1 MAGRKSTTWQV
12 RFNEKVG
19 VPDAS
24 GCTEWFGG
32 RSNKDP
38 EKAYGLFYADGQM
51 RPAHRWLYEQANKV
65 KLPIEIDVCHK
76 CDKRLCVTLNHLFE
90 GTRLENMADM
100 LRKGRSSR
108 RKPRP
113 SMQGA
118 KHPGAKLNAKQV
130 LKIREAIS
138 SGSTLKP
145 LALKFKV
152 SMQTIHRIAHRQS
165 WSYL

>member
-1 MAGRKSTTWQV
+1 MAGRSATTWQV

-19 VPDAS
+19 PPDAR
-24 GCTEWFGG
+24 GCTLWLGG
-32 RSNKDP
+32 RTSKDD

-65 KLPIEIDVCHK
+65 KLPIEIDVCHE
-76 CDKRLCVTLNHLFE
+76 CDRRLCVTLEHLFE

-108 RKPRP
+108 SKPRP

-118 KHPGAKLNAKQV
+118 NHHQAKLTAKQV
-130 LKIREAIS
+130 LKIRARLAT
-138 SGSTLKP
+138 GSTLSS
-145 LALKFKV
+145 LAVKYGV
-152 SMQTIHRIAHRQS
+152 SIPTIGRIAHRQT
-165 WSYL
+165 WSHL